1 MRAVIPPER
10 SCKPLQRVNA
20 DHPDVHK
27 ALDIFRS
34 RFGVFHRQVPFP
46 ACKEPL
52 EPGGKP
58 PPAAG
63 GQATAQNVRAAVPV
77 LLLSFKWTLQL
88 MLQAAKGVA
97 LCHRIGI
104 AHRDLEP
111 WNFMF
116 DRFGRIKII
125 DFGDSLNQVRPADPR
140 RTPG

>member
-10 SCKPLQRVNA
+10 STSKRAYALRRVLDSEPA
-20 DHPDVHK
+20 VHRE
-27 ALDIFRS
+27 LDIFRS
-34 RFGVFHRQVPFP
+34 RYGTFRQQVPFP

-52 EPGGKP
+52 APGGKS
-58 PPAAG
+58 PAAEG
-63 GQATAQNVRAAVPV
+63 GSAKAELVRGAVPV

-88 MLQAAKGVA
+88 LLQAAKGVA

-111 WNFMF
+111 WNLMF

-125 DFGDSLNQVRPADPR
+125 DFGDSLNQVRLP
-140 RTPG
+140 